1 MKPLNDKEFDQFM
14 AAAKIPRV
22 EKRVNVELPTKKRI
36 LYYSIAASVLLLIAN
51 ALLPSAETSTSQST
65 SAVEQSSY
73 DYLSSPTTY
82 TLSDEF

>member
-22 EKRVNVELPTKKRI
+22 EKRVKVNLPTKRRI

-51 ALLPSAETSTSQST
+51 ALLPSADTSTSPSD
-65 SAVEQSSY
+65 SMVEQSSY
-73 DYLSSPTTY
+73 DYLSSPITY
-82 TLSDEF
+82 TLGDEF